1 MIQRVKQVA
10 AALTAKVSDRD
21 WEFVRNHLDK
31 DGERLFGAMNLP
43 DKRHVL
49 NVAYTAMKMADSAD
63 NVDKPLLIRC
73 ALLHDAGK
81 QQGDVSTGDKIAAV
95 LAHNIAP
102 RWARRWARQGRG
114 TRIANLRHA
123 FYIYFHYAARSAVL
137 LQELGLEAEAAIV
150 ARHHD
155 APQPGE
161 PVELTLLRQADDLH

>member
-10 AALTAKVSDRD
+10 AALTAKVSDSD
-21 WEFVRNHLDK
+21 YDFVRNHLNK
-31 DGERLFGAMNLP
+31 DGERLFAAMNLP

-49 NVAYTAMKMADSAD
+49 NVAYTAMKLADGVD

-81 QQGDVSTGDKIAAV
+81 QQGDVSTWDKIAAV

-114 TRIANLRHA
+114 TKIANLRHA
-123 FYIYFHYAARSAVL
+123 FHIYFHHADRSAAML
-137 LQELGLEAEAAIV
+137 RALGLEAEAAIV
-150 ARHHD
+150 ACHHD
-155 APQPGE
+155 APKPGE
-161 PVELTLLRQADDLH
+161 PIELTLLRQADDLH